1 MSEGDFL
8 SDRDIVKKEDV
19 EFLEISVNKELI
31 KDNDL
36 I

>member
-1 MSEGDFL
+1 MSDGDFS

-19 EFLEISVNKELI
+19 EFLEISEKRELI
-31 KDNDL
+31 QDNDL